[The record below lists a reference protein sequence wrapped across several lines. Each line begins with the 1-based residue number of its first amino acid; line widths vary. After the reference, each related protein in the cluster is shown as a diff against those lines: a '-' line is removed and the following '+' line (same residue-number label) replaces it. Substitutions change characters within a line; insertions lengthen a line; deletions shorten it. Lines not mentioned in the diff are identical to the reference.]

1 MTGADLVEFLPLA
14 LGLLATGVFAGIL
27 AGLLGVGGGIVIVPV
42 LFHIFTGLDVDP
54 AIRMHL
60 AVGTSLATIIPTS
73 IRSMRAHARKGAV
86 DYDIMKVWGPPILI
100 GVAIGSWL
108 ASKVDGQVLTGIFAT
123 FALLAAFNLA
133 FGRESWRLGQ
143 RLPSPPVQGVL
154 AGSMGVLSTM
164 MGIGAGTFGVTI
176 MTLYNVAIHRAVATA
191 AGLGVFIA
199 IPGTIGFI
207 LSGWDVPGRPLFSL
221 GYINLVGFALIA
233 SATVL
238 AAPWGVKMAHALP
251 TTILKRAFA
260 FFLALTSARMFLSL
274 MG

>member
-1 MTGADLVEFLPLA
+1 MSSAELIDFLPLA
-14 LGLLATGVFAGIL
+14 LGLLATGVVAGIL

-54 AIRMHL
+54 SIRMHL

-86 DYDIMKVWGPPILI
+86 DYEIMKVWGPPILI
-100 GVAIGSWL
+100 GVAIGAW
-108 ASKVDGQVLTGIFAT
+108 AAAKVDGAVLTGIFAF

-133 FGRESWRLGQ
+133 FGKESWRLSHK
-143 RLPSPPVQGVL
+143 LPTPPVQGLL
-154 AGSMGVLSTM
+154 AGDMGILSTM

-199 IPGTIGFI
+199 IPGTIGFLI
-207 LSGWDVPGRPLFSL
+207 SGLGVEGRPLFSV
-221 GYINLVGFALIA
+221 GYINLIGFAFIA
-233 SATVL
+233 IATVMT
-238 AAPWGVKMAHALP
+238 APWGVRLAHSLP
-251 TTILKRAFA
+251 TETLKKAFA
-260 FFLALTSARMFLSL
+260 FFLVLTSIRMFWSL